1 MSQLEVYFS
10 NHERAFKFPWS
21 IYHKPLLR
29 SLLKQIITLQKGE
42 HVLVIGP
49 GAFEEIRYL
58 KQRGV
63 RISILDIDPRV
74 LELHKKINHDVVEN
88 FYLVG
93 QDFTGYPDEDSFDLV
108 YAKEVI
114 EHLPDYLNFLSH
126 VKRCLRPAGRLWL
139 STPNYGFFLLPL
151 LEKTFLELVAKVSGF
166 SRKDIHPSKF
176 TNQKLFEA
184 LKVSGL
190 NEILIET
197 MPFKLSLVAIGQK

>member
-1 MSQLEVYFS
+1 MSQLEVYFP

-21 IYHKPLLR
+21 IYHRPLLNNLLTQIN
-29 SLLKQIITLQKGE
+29 SLQAGD

-58 KQRGV
+58 KQQGV
-63 RISILDIDPRV
+63 TISVLDIDPRV
-74 LELHKKINHDVVEN
+74 LELHKKNNHNDVEN
-88 FYLVG
+88 YYLVG
-93 QDFTGYPDEDSFDLV
+93 QDFTGYPVEATFDFI

-114 EHLPDYLNFLSH
+114 EHLPDYLNFLSQ
-126 VKRCLRPAGRLWL
+126 VKRCLKPSGRLWL

-151 LEKTFLELVAKVSGF
+151 LEKTILELVARVSGF

-184 LKVSGL
+184 LKFSGL
-190 NEILIET
+190 IEISIET
-197 MPFKLSLVAIGQK
+197 MPFKLSLVAVGQK

>member
-1 MSQLEVYFS
+1 MSQLEVYFP

-21 IYHKPLLR
+21 IYHKPLLN
-29 SLLKQIITLQKGE
+29 SLLKEINLLRPGD

-58 KQRGV
+58 KKKGV

-74 LELHKKINHDVVEN
+74 LELHKKMNNDFVEN

-93 QDFTGYPDEDSFDLV
+93 QDFTGYPDEDTFDLV

-114 EHLPDYLNFLSH
+114 EHLPDYLNFLFQI
-126 VKRCLRPAGRLWL
+126 KKCLKPSGRLWL

-151 LEKTFLELVAKVSGF
+151 LEKTFLELVARMSGF

-184 LKVSGL
+184 LKTSGF
-190 NEILIET
+190 NENSIET
-197 MPFKLSLVAIGQK
+197 MPFKLSLVALGQK